1 MNIKIDNLFVK
12 LGNKP
17 IIKGMNLSINSGEL
31 VGIIG
36 PNGSGKSTLLRTI
49 YRVLKPE
56 TGVIYFDGINIQDK
70 SYKETAKQ
78 LSVVSQ
84 HNNFSFDFSVES
96 VVVMG
101 RAPHKRLMEQ
111 NTSDDYRLVQEAL
124 KKVGLSGFEKR
135 SFNTLS
141 GGEQQRVI
149 LARALVQ
156 NTETLILDEPTNHLD
171 IKYQLQLMSM
181 VKNIGC
187 TTIAAIH
194 DLNIAVM
201 YCDKIVV
208 IKAGQLMGVGTPDE
222 LITPELIWDI
232 YGVNATI
239 YRKKDNEMY
248 ILFTKTI

>member
-17 IIKGMNLSINSGEL
+17 IIKGLNLSINSGEL

-208 IKAGQLMGVGTPDE
+208 IKDGQLMGVGTPDE

-239 YRKKDNEMY
+239 YRKNDNEMY
-248 ILFTKTI
+248 ILFTKAI

>member
-17 IIKGMNLSINSGEL
+17 IIKGLNLSINSGEL

-70 SYKETAKQ
+70 SYKETARQ

-84 HNNFSFDFSVES
+84 HNNFSFDFSVGS

-111 NTSDDYRLVQEAL
+111 NNSDDYRLVREAL
-124 KKVGLSGFEKR
+124 TRVGLSGFEKR
-135 SFNTLS
+135 RFNTLS

-239 YRKKDNEMY
+239 YRTKDNEMY

>member
-17 IIKGMNLSINSGEL
+17 IIKGLNLSINSGEL

-84 HNNFSFDFSVES
+84 HNNFSFDFSVGS

-111 NTSDDYRLVQEAL
+111 NNSDDYRLVREAL
-124 KKVGLSGFEKR
+124 TRVGLSGFEKR
-135 SFNTLS
+135 RFNTLS

-171 IKYQLQLMSM
+171 IKYQLQIMSM